1 MPMTISRRIMLTL
14 TLIMTLSA
22 CGDSPVSPGD
32 VKEVTWMLTSL
43 QEAGSA
49 AVTVADPSRY
59 RLTFGDNGNVAVRSD
74 CNSCSGPYTL
84 SGSTIT
90 ISAMACTRAFCGD
103 ASLDSRFTE
112 ALQKAGTISMDGE
125 QLVVR
130 GGGSVLRFR
139 R

>member
-1 MPMTISRRIMLTL
+1 MLRL

-32 VKEVTWMLTSL
+32 VMGTAWMLTSL

-49 AVTVADPSRY
+49 AITVPDPSRY
-59 RLTFGDNGNVAVRSD
+59 RVTFGDNGTVAVRSD

-84 SGSTIT
+84 SGSTVT
-90 ISAMACTRAFCGD
+90 ISAMACTRAFCGEM
-103 ASLDSRFTE
+103 SLDSRFTG
-112 ALQKAGTISMDGE
+112 ALQKAATMSMDGE

-130 GGGSVLRFR
+130 GGGNVLRFGR
-139 R
+139 